1 MRREH
6 DIKEISI
13 EKGKGSVYDDLGYAA
28 SEHMAIKAE
37 LVAEIA
43 AIIKKRGLTQQEAAK
58 TLGLTQPRVSRL
70 LKGQF
75 RGVSERRLLDCL
87 TRLGRDIRI
96 VVSTARGNRASG
108 RLTLHIA

>member
-1 MRREH
+1 VTEFVFAFMDCEFGGLDPELH
-6 DIKEISI
+6 DIT
-13 EKGKGSVYDDLGYAA
+13 
-28 SEHMAIKAE
+28 
-37 LVAEIA
+37 EIA

-58 TLGLTQPRVSRL
+58 TLGLTQPRISRL

-96 VVSTARGNRASG
+96 VVSSAQRNRESG